1 VKQAVIREVK
11 SLYMSCDQIGNLLL
25 AKFSFTTG
33 KEVTIFIPADI
44 VFWLLKHLPVNQDPS
59 LQPPPNPPGIE
70 QWDWDERITPRAL
83 SVQCKQFPDTL
94 RMSFELERGPIL
106 TLVLNR
112 SNVEMLRQMM
122 VAYSSDLIDLDKE

>member
-44 VFWLLKHLPVNQDPS
+44 VFWLLKHVPANQDPS
-59 LQPPPNPPGIE
+59 LQPPPAPPAIE

-122 VAYSSDLIDLDKE
+122 VAYSSDLIDLDKD